1 MFPSDGCLLLESK
14 MNTSVFDA
22 YELPD
27 GIKCPQMLNSVNV
40 GEGFSVQYPSL
51 DDSDKDVLAKIL
63 VEGNAAIKNM
73 PVSEIIQSIG
83 KVSERFMDKD
93 DPLRHK
99 ALEIMVPT
107 AGISIEMAETILAGM
122 SAGWTKTKLTELLE
136 REFRIPAILDG
147 FQRIDSGRSQ
157 MASGFT
163 FNLTVGSGTVP
174 GVGVTA
180 LIRALLLKSSIL
192 IKPGLG
198 DVALPVLF
206 ARALKEESEV
216 FEKCLAVAYWD
227 GAKEKIGDEIL
238 GKAGVVVVYGSD
250 ETIRSIRSQ
259 IPKTID
265 LVAYGQRLGIGLVGR
280 EALSGMKALKT
291 AQGVA
296 MSISIFDQKG
306 CVSPQILYVE
316 EDGEVAPEDWV
327 ELLASAM
334 ERLEEKLPLGA
345 LNQQEV
351 IRVQQLR
358 AATELQEMAG
368 TGVSLYEG
376 KHKSWTVIFDPELSL
391 KWSDCKRAV
400 YVKPIPDLTV
410 VKTLLANNENCL
422 QTVAMAGAFSRKE
435 DIANDLSQVGVTRL
449 TSFRQAPWP
458 KPWWHHDGR
467 SVFQGL
473 FKLIDIEDISD

>member
-1 MFPSDGCLLLESK
+1 MWL
-14 MNTSVFDA
+14 
-22 YELPD
+22 
-27 GIKCPQMLNSVNV
+27 
-40 GEGFSVQYPSL
+40 
-51 DDSDKDVLAKIL
+51 
-63 VEGNAAIKNM
+63 
-73 PVSEIIQSIG
+73 
-83 KVSERFMDKD
+83 
-93 DPLRHK
+93 
-99 ALEIMVPT
+99 
-107 AGISIEMAETILAGM
+107 
-122 SAGWTKTKLTELLE
+122 
-136 REFRIPAILDG
+136 
-147 FQRIDSGRSQ
+147 FQ
-157 MASGFT
+157 
-163 FNLTVGSGTVP
+163 
-174 GVGVTA
+174 
-180 LIRALLLKSSIL
+180 
-192 IKPGLG
+192 
-198 DVALPVLF
+198 VLF

-458 KPWWHHDGR
+458 KPWWHPR
-467 SVFQGL
+467 R
-473 FKLIDIEDISD
+473 KISFSRFV